1 MSMWWSR
8 TPQCSIDYVHTLEVT
23 SELAVL
29 KHVLTSKRNCMQSK
43 LVESSCHGWPLDR
56 VVKGSSMGV
65 LVQSASSSSRMKD
78 GRRLEDAVLESRRS
92 LVRST
97 AKSTPKPNPTCPQK
111 ASLARRLSGVRIDAK
126 DYQNQKIILCRPSF
140 VFFSEPSASHL
151 FVPSM
156 RHGIIS
162 KVRRRWRDRPPSGQ
176 RSTAGF
182 RKAA

>member
-1 MSMWWSR
+1 MMSMWWSR
-8 TPQCSIDYVHTLEVT
+8 TPQCSIDYVHTLKVT

-56 VVKGSSMGV
+56 VVKGSSIGV

-111 ASLARRLSGVRIDAK
+111 ARRLSGVRIHAK
-126 DYQNQKIILCRPSF
+126 DYQNQEIITCRPSF
-140 VFFSEPSASHL
+140 VFFSEPPASHL
-151 FVPSM
+151 FVPL
-156 RHGIIS
+156 
-162 KVRRRWRDRPPSGQ
+162 
-176 RSTAGF
+176 
-182 RKAA
+182 

>member
-1 MSMWWSR
+1 M
-8 TPQCSIDYVHTLEVT
+8 HTLKVT

-56 VVKGSSMGV
+56 VVKGSSIGV
-65 LVQSASSSSRMKD
+65 LVQSALSSSRMKD
-78 GRRLEDAVLESRRS
+78 GRRLEDAVLESRS

-111 ASLARRLSGVRIDAK
+111 ARRLSGVRIHAK
-126 DYQNQKIILCRPSF
+126 DYQNQKIHTLPTLLRLFFRTSSQPSF
-140 VFFSEPSASHL
+140 RTF
-151 FVPSM
+151 M
-156 RHGIIS
+156 RHGIVN
-162 KVRRRWRDRPPSGQ
+162 KVRRRWRDRSPSGQ

-182 RKAA
+182 RRAA